1 VSVQP
6 ADQVDVRW
14 DLSPL
19 FASDA
24 EAAAELD
31 GLASD
36 CARFTQQLPD
46 LTTIAAPALA
56 AVMAELGGLKHRTRR
71 MRAFAELRASEDS
84 RDGAAADLGSLIEQR
99 LPEIDDA
106 LRGFTLAWLAL
117 PDDAAATLAGSA
129 ELGRDRHFLISCR
142 RFAPHT
148 LRIGEERALAARSSG
163 AELAWRR
170 FWFDVSSA
178 LTLVCDLGDGER
190 EQTLSD
196 LRAGLT
202 DARPA
207 VRAAAHAGLVE
218 QSSRMS
224 ETAARCLDAVV
235 GDRLATD
242 RLRGYG
248 DPMLPTHL
256 DNQLEPRSIESM
268 LSTIERRSDIWQ
280 RWMRIKAA
288 HLGAATLPESDRHA
302 PIGEPPEIDY
312 GQAVQA
318 VTDSAAELSP
328 QAEHTVAAVFAEQ
341 RVDAAPRPGKVGGAF
356 CSEVDDRVG
365 CFVLLN
371 HTGRL
376 FDVQVMAHELG
387 HALNFDRCFPLQSV
401 HVATPTTAV
410 CEVPSTLAELML
422 CDSLRRQSTGS
433 AERAALIGSAI
444 ETAIGSVF
452 DVAVAAEF
460 EREIYALKATGVTL
474 TGDRLDEIWTRRR
487 RAGLGDSVAGLST
500 SSEWATYPHFLLYRF
515 YMYSYA
521 FACLVA
527 LVLMGRRRADPD
539 GFAAPYLE
547 FLDRGGSAS
556 PAELLSPL
564 GVDLHDPGLW
574 DEGLVELGRMMDEAE
589 RELPGPSKS

>member
-1 VSVQP
+1 M
-6 ADQVDVRW
+6 
-14 DLSPL
+14 
-19 FASDA
+19 FASDT

-31 GLASD
+31 RLATD
-36 CARFTQQLPD
+36 CTAFAQGLPD
-46 LTTIAAPALA
+46 LTSIVAPDLA
-56 AVMAELGGLKHRTRR
+56 AVMAQLGSLKHRTRR
-71 MRAFAELRASEDS
+71 MRAFAELRAAEDS
-84 RDGAAADLGSLIEQR
+84 RDRAASDLGSLIEQR

-106 LRGFTLAWLAL
+106 LRAFTLAWLAL
-117 PDDAAATLAGSA
+117 PDQLAATLAGSP
-129 ELGRDRHFLISCR
+129 ELGHDRHFLTSCR

-148 LRIGEERALAARSSG
+148 LKVGEERALAARSSG

-190 EQTLSD
+190 EQTISD

-202 DARPA
+202 DTRPD
-207 VRAAAHAGLVE
+207 VRAAAHAGLAE
-218 QSSRMS
+218 LSGRMS

-242 RLRGYG
+242 RLRGYD

-256 DNQLEPRSIESM
+256 DNQLEPRSVEAM
-268 LSTIERRSDIWQ
+268 LSTIERRSDVWQ

-288 HLGAATLPESDRHA
+288 HLGVERLTESDRHA
-302 PIGEPPEIDY
+302 PIGDPPEIDY
-312 GQAVQA
+312 SQAVQA
-318 VTDSAAELSP
+318 VTDSVAELSP
-328 QAEHTVAAVFAEQ
+328 QAERTVAAVFAEQ
-341 RVDAAPRPGKVGGAF
+341 RVDAAPRPGKMGGAF

-387 HALNFDRCFPLQSV
+387 HALNFDRCFPLLSV
-401 HVATPTTAV
+401 HVATPAMAV

-422 CDSLRRQSTGS
+422 CDGLRRGSTDP

-487 RAGLGDSVAGLST
+487 RAGLGDSVDGVST
-500 SSEWATYPHFLLYRF
+500 SSEWAIYPHFLLYRF

-527 LVLMGRRRADPD
+527 LVLMARRRADPD

-556 PAELLSPL
+556 PADLLAPL
-564 GVDLHDPGLW
+564 AVDLHDPGLW
-574 DEGLVELGRMMDEAE
+574 DEGLAELGRMMDEAE
-589 RELPGPSKS
+589 REPR

>member
-1 VSVQP
+1 M
-6 ADQVDVRW
+6 
-14 DLSPL
+14 
-19 FASDA
+19 FGSDA
-24 EAAAELD
+24 AAAAELD
-31 GLASD
+31 RLAAD
-36 CARFTQQLPD
+36 CAAFAHGLPD
-46 LTTIAAPALA
+46 LATIAAPALA
-56 AVMAELGGLKHRTRR
+56 AVMAELGSLKHRTRR
-71 MRAFAELRASEDS
+71 MRAFAELRAAEDS
-84 RDGAAADLGSLIEQR
+84 RDLAAADLSSLIEQR

-106 LRGFTLAWLAL
+106 LRSFTLAWLAL
-117 PDDAAATLAGSA
+117 PDELAATLAGAA
-129 ELGRDRHFLISCR
+129 ELDRDRHFLTSCR

-148 LRIGEERALAARSSG
+148 LTVGEESALAARGSG

-190 EQTLSD
+190 EQTISD

-207 VRAAAHAGLVE
+207 VRATAHAGLSQ
-218 QSSRMS
+218 QSSHMA

-242 RLRGYG
+242 RLRGYD

-256 DNQLEPRSIESM
+256 DNQLEPRSIEAM
-268 LSTIERRSDIWQ
+268 LSTIERRSDVWQ

-288 HLGAATLPESDRHA
+288 QLGEETLAACDRHA

-318 VTDSAAELSP
+318 VTDSFAELSP
-328 QAEHTVAAVFAEQ
+328 QAERTVAAVFAEC
-341 RVDAAPRPGKVGGAF
+341 RVDAAPRPGKMGGAF

-376 FDVQVMAHELG
+376 FDAQVMAHELG

-422 CDSLRRQSTGS
+422 CDGLHRRSTGS

-474 TGDRLDEIWTRRR
+474 TGDRLDEIWSRRR
-487 RAGLGDSVAGLST
+487 TAGLGDSVTGDSN
-500 SSEWATYPHFLLYRF
+500 SSDWAVFPHFLMYRF

-527 LVLMGRRRADPD
+527 LALMARRRADPD
-539 GFAAPYLE
+539 GFATPYLE
-547 FLDRGGSAS
+547 FLDRGGAAS
-556 PAELLSPL
+556 PAELLEPL
-564 GVDLHDPGLW
+564 GIDLHDPGLW
-574 DEGLVELGRMMDEAE
+574 DEGLAELDRMMDEAE
-589 RELPGPSKS
+589 WELQRERG

>member
-1 VSVQP
+1 VGIQP
-6 ADQVDVRW
+6 ITAVDVRW
-14 DLSPL
+14 DLSAL

-31 GLASD
+31 RLASD
-36 CARFTQQLPD
+36 SAAFADGLSD
-46 LTTIAAPALA
+46 LTAIAAPDLA
-56 AVMAELGGLKHRTRR
+56 AVMAELGSLKHRTRR
-71 MRAFAELRASEDS
+71 MRAFAELRAAEDS
-84 RDGAAADLGSLIEQR
+84 RDRSAADLGSLIEQR

-117 PDDAAATLAGSA
+117 PDDSAATLAGSA
-129 ELGRDRHFLISCR
+129 ELGRDRHYLISCR
-142 RFAPHT
+142 RFGPHM
-148 LRIGEERALAARSSG
+148 LRVGEERALAARSSG

-207 VRAAAHAGLVE
+207 VRATAHAGLAE
-218 QSSRMS
+218 QSGRIS

-242 RLRGYG
+242 RLRGYS

-256 DNQLEPRSIESM
+256 DNQLEPSSIEAM
-268 LSTIERRSDIWQ
+268 LSTIERRSDVWQ

-288 HLGAATLPESDRHA
+288 HLGAATLAESDRHA
-302 PIGEPPEIDY
+302 PIGDPPEIDY

-318 VTDSAAELSP
+318 VTDSVAELSP
-328 QAEHTVAAVFAEQ
+328 QAERTVAAVFAEQ
-341 RVDAAPRPGKVGGAF
+341 RVDAAPRPGKMGGAF
-356 CSEVDDRVG
+356 CSEVDDQLG

-422 CDSLRRQSTGS
+422 CDGLHRRS
-433 AERAALIGSAI
+433 AAPGERAALIGSAI

-487 RAGLGDSVAGLST
+487 RTGLGDSVTGLAT

-527 LVLMGRRRADPD
+527 LVLMARRRADPD
-539 GFAAPYLE
+539 GFAARYLE

-556 PAELLSPL
+556 PADLLAPL
-564 GVDLHDPGLW
+564 GVDLHDPDLW
-574 DEGLVELGRMMDEAE
+574 DEGLAELGRMMDEAE
-589 RELPGPSKS
+589 RVG